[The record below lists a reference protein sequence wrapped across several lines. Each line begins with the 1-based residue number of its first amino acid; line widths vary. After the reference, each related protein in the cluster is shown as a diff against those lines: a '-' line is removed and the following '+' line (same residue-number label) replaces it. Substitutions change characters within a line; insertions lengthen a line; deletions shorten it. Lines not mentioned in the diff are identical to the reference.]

1 MGKLFFVFL
10 MFLFF
15 YCVLS
20 EGEKDKT
27 PSNSQSVEIKYG
39 GPLPNIETTTEQEST
54 TTESEPTT
62 EP

>member
-1 MGKLFFVFL
+1 MFFVFL

-20 EGEKDKT
+20 EGEKDKI
-27 PSNSQSVEIKYG
+27 PSNYQSVEVKYG
-39 GPLPNIETTTEQEST
+39 GPPADLETTT
-54 TTESEPTT
+54 TTEETTETEPTT

>member
-1 MGKLFFVFL
+1 

-20 EGEKDKT
+20 EGEKDKI
-27 PSNSQSVEIKYG
+27 PSNYQSVEVKYG
-39 GPLPNIETTTEQEST
+39 GPPANLETTTEETTTT
-54 TTESEPTT
+54 TTEVEPTT